1 MPCNRSRQSLISRL
15 VKLCSPAAC
24 TAAGGA
30 GMGCS
35 WRPAALLALALLLP
49 AAIAAA
55 PIRGLDPALAPR
67 YQPTADGK
75 KFACLEGKKTIAFSQ
90 VGRGVLP

>member
-1 MPCNRSRQSLISRL
+1 
-15 VKLCSPAAC
+15 
-24 TAAGGA
+24 
-30 GMGCS
+30 MGCS